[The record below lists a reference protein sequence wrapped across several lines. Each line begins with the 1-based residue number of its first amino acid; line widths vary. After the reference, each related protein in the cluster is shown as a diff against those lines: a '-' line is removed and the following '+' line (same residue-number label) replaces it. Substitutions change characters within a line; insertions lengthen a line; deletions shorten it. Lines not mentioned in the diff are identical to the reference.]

1 MFTTSTNK
9 YKQSF
14 EKYVQCMAQYDTSNL
29 DLSYKTAKKICI
41 IHATRVPKEK
51 PKSAVNVYRV

>member
-14 EKYVQCMAQYDTSNL
+14 EKYVQCMTQYDTLNL

-51 PKSAVNVYRV
+51 PNISK